1 MEESKMLVK
10 SDLESFES
18 PSADSTNKSFVS
30 FKKEGC
36 KSPLSSWGSR
46 RESEKCFSLSGELDY
61 LGMIQ
66 NRSFDDGLLWEMDK
80 TSYDEKVMN
89 LHVTHLEQEI
99 IKLKD
104 QVENSENQ
112 VDDLWGELKWKE
124 EELHNLKEFSEIE
137 IYKLKA
143 QIEESEAKKHDHEIS
158 KLVKQLDIAN
168 EKLKKSEDENTI
180 LRKELE
186 NKSCENNE
194 LHGQLIEAKENMA
207 ESDLELVSGRKH
219 IQILENLVIIYEQ
232 EVQKL
237 ESKMLDSQDNF
248 SLEKDELHFAIASLL
263 KTKIELTST
272 LANCVFRNKELENK
286 LRQYEAEN
294 MKQEELHAT
303 QQVVLQDENNYLWEE
318 LGKRTEDIE
327 AVTKELYMVMIER
340 DEANV
345 KIDRLEA
352 EICTLICEI

>member
-10 SDLESFES
+10 SDLESFDIHSSHSS

-46 RESEKCFSLSGELDY
+46 RESGKCFSLSGELDY
-61 LGMIQ
+61 L
-66 NRSFDDGLLWEMDK
+66 E
-80 TSYDEKVMN
+80 
-89 LHVTHLEQEI
+89 EI

-158 KLVKQLDIAN
+158 KLVKQLEIAN

-186 NKSCENNE
+186 NKSCENHE
-194 LHGQLIEAKENMA
+194 LHGHLIEAKENMV

-263 KTKIELTST
+263 KKKIELTST

-286 LRQYEAEN
+286 LRQYEAEKL
-294 MKQEELHAT
+294 KQEELHAT
-303 QQVVLQDENNYLWEE
+303 QQVVLQNENNYLWEE

>member
-10 SDLESFES
+10 SDLESFDIHLSHSS

-89 LHVTHLEQEI
+89 LHVTHLEEEI

-143 QIEESEAKKHDHEIS
+143 QIEE
-158 KLVKQLDIAN
+158 N
-168 EKLKKSEDENTI
+168 ENTI

-186 NKSCENNE
+186 NKSCENHE

-219 IQILENLVIIYEQ
+219 IEILENLVIIYEQ

-237 ESKMLDSQDNF
+237 ESKMLDSRDNF

-286 LRQYEAEN
+286 LRQYEAEKL
-294 MKQEELHAT
+294 KQEELQVT